1 MQERATLLD
10 LHLRWKR
17 REGWRR
23 YVRCICSARRSPHS
37 LHRGVYGEF
46 YLNRLLYH
54 IGMAKNKSKSTYNKI
69 QPSELTLTFSFDAL
83 LGQSFRFIDISQVA
97 SLVNRRFYRQG
108 LNWAVAGMKIKNV
121 TGTSNA
127 TITVSKLPNTWI
139 MSNSWEKSFRT
150 WAEMQNKALEMDES
164 VRPRFNDFKI
174 YADAEH
180 HNLGSIANLLPR
192 PADAAGTFATPGDW
206 DYSVI
211 RVPDSSKVDPTS
223 TGFDIERE
231 VNTFDLIATGQSYPG
246 VSPVTTNDAVSLIE
260 GYAASRALPNIADPN
275 TPADARDSG
284 GTTPENWMSAI
295 FNEGLVQDSEILSDL
310 QTRNEIA
317 PYPFEND
324 GTSIDTMYPGGANQ
338 LSGLALHDFCDFTST
353 TISGTNYIKGG
364 NFPCGLIRIDS
375 FTPAGAETQS
385 FSMTLDLVP
394 GTHRGYMAESM
405 VEM

>member
-54 IGMAKNKSKSTYNKI
+54 IGMAKRKSKSTYNKI

-108 LNWAVAGMKIKNV
+108 LNWAVAGMKIKNI

-127 TITVSKLPNTWI
+127 TIQVSKLPNTWI

-150 WAEMQNKALEMDES
+150 WAEMQNKALDMDES
-164 VRPRFNDFKI
+164 LRPRFNDFKI

-180 HNLGSIANLLPR
+180 HNLGSDANLLPVSS
-192 PADAAGTFATPGDW
+192 AGALATAGDW

-211 RVPDSSKVDPTS
+211 QVPDTNGVIISPGSN
-223 TGFDIERE
+223 IERV

-246 VSPVTTNDAVSLIE
+246 ASPFTTNDAVSLIE
-260 GYAASRALPNIADPN
+260 GYASSRALPNNPDPN
-275 TPADARDSG
+275 TPIDARDTLGSN
-284 GTTPENWMSAI
+284 PENWMSAI
-295 FNEGLVQDSEILSDL
+295 FNEGMVQESDIITDL

-324 GTSIDTMYPGGANQ
+324 GLNLDTMYPGGANQ
-338 LSGLALHDFCDFTST
+338 LSGLAIHDFCDFTST